1 MFYNT
6 PGVRVADFQDYYKKT
21 ARAWVAVKLD
31 QSNKT
36 LFFVKFNFDR
46 NVSMFLT
53 GELLQWSLM
62 FVDMANIT
70 YKINIVL
77 ISLYIQV
84 LD

>member
-1 MFYNT
+1 M
-6 PGVRVADFQDYYKKT
+6 ADFQDYYKKT

-46 NVSMFLT
+46 KGSMFLT
-53 GELLQWSLM
+53 GEHLQRSLT
-62 FVDMANIT
+62 FVGMANTT

-77 ISLYIQV
+77 ILIYIQV